1 MAAAEVSGAAT
12 RTWVLK
18 TNENGFCELYSRFLV
33 SGDDFY
39 YTSSGVPTLP
49 IGTVLIQETKAP
61 EGYFINDTVY
71 LVKISESGTDEA
83 IINTYNAPIIPEQVY
98 TGSVSISKTTVTGL
112 DKHTVPEDG
121 AVFEV
126 YLKSA
131 GSYAAAAE
139 TDRALLTTDAEGNA
153 SAGDL
158 PYGTYTV
165 HQVSG
170 WEGNTLYPDFDV
182 TISADGQS
190 YHFTLNNERFYAFVL
205 VKKVDATTGAEIPT
219 AGVGFQVK
227 DPTGR
232 YVSDL
237 AGANKWYT
245 DENGF
250 LRLPVELEYGKRYS
264 LLELN
269 APSGYVLGSE
279 PLYFDV
285 TAENATD
292 LEGQKVVEVTMENT
306 PQMGTITVKK
316 TGEYFASVTERE
328 GVYQPVFKVGG
339 LSGAEYSIT
348 AAEDIYT
355 PDGTLRYRKNTVVD
369 TLVTG
374 EDGTATTKALY
385 LGKFT
390 VTETKAPHGMLLDS
404 GSRSVELAYAGQ
416 ELTLVK
422 KSISFY
428 NARQKLTLDLKKVME
443 VDTTFGIG
451 SGREVMSVA
460 FGLYAASDITA
471 KDGSQIP
478 ADGLIEVARCDS
490 NGHAVFQTDLPVG
503 SKVYVKEISTD
514 SHYLL
519 SDTVYPVTF
528 TYAGQNVA
536 TVPVTVNDSTAI
548 RNVLIR
554 GTVRGN
560 KLNRETGEK
569 IAGALFGLFDA
580 AETDFTASRAL
591 MTAESD
597 EDGVF
602 VFENVVYG
610 SYVVRELRAVTG
622 YLEND
627 TVYPVAIE
635 ENGAVVELTAVN
647 DLIPELGTTATI
659 DGEKEVFATEV
670 LTLIDTVSYQHLV
683 PDQEYTIRG
692 ILMDKASGE
701 PLLIDGKQLTSEVSF
716 TPEQPDGSIDVLFT
730 FDARLIKA
738 DMKLVV
744 FEGLYSGD
752 KELAVHAELEDEAQ
766 TVTVLVPEIKT
777 LATVKGKKEI
787 TASGSVTIEDTVSY
801 KNLRPNTE
809 YTIKGMLMDQRTGE
823 SFGVGNVI
831 VVGETTFV
839 PQQSEG
845 TVTVVFTF
853 NAHSSVTLV
862 VFEKLYAGEYLLASH
877 TDLADEAQT
886 VQIHTPRHRVVS
898 SPETGDGGIIMQALT
913 AQTAVLGC
921 LLLRRKRSE
930 CNLVST

>member
-250 LRLPVELEYGKRYS
+250 LRLPMELEYGKRYS

-292 LEGQKVVEVTMENT
+292 SEGQKVVEVTMENT

-390 VTETKAPHGMLLDS
+390 VTETKAPHGTLLQAMETAGRNVADIELKEAMS
-404 GSRSVELAYAGQ
+404 GSGLGTPATRAGIIENIIKTGYAVRDG
-416 ELTLVK
+416 K
-422 KSISFY
+422 KLLPTEVAFIFTDFV
-428 NARQKLTLDLKKVME
+428 AEQLKK
-443 VDTTFGIG
+443 
-451 SGREVMSVA
+451 
-460 FGLYAASDITA
+460 
-471 KDGSQIP
+471 P
-478 ADGLIEVARCDS
+478 
-490 NGHAVFQTDLPVG
+490 
-503 SKVYVKEISTD
+503 
-514 SHYLL
+514 
-519 SDTVYPVTF
+519 
-528 TYAGQNVA
+528 
-536 TVPVTVNDSTAI
+536 
-548 RNVLIR
+548 
-554 GTVRGN
+554 
-560 KLNRETGEK
+560 
-569 IAGALFGLFDA
+569 
-580 AETDFTASRAL
+580 
-591 MTAESD
+591 
-597 EDGVF
+597 
-602 VFENVVYG
+602 
-610 SYVVRELRAVTG
+610 
-622 YLEND
+622 
-627 TVYPVAIE
+627 
-635 ENGAVVELTAVN
+635 ELTA
-647 DLIPELGTTATI
+647 EW
-659 DGEKEVFATEV
+659 EK
-670 LTLIDTVSYQHLV
+670 S
-683 PDQEYTIRG
+683 
-692 ILMDKASGE
+692 
-701 PLLIDGKQLTSEVSF
+701 
-716 TPEQPDGSIDVLFT
+716 
-730 FDARLIKA
+730 
-738 DMKLVV
+738 
-744 FEGLYSGD
+744 
-752 KELAVHAELEDEAQ
+752 LA
-766 TVTVLVPEIKT
+766 EIHK
-777 LATVKGKKEI
+777 
-787 TASGSVTIEDTVSY
+787 GSV
-801 KNLRPNTE
+801 
-809 YTIKGMLMDQRTGE
+809 
-823 SFGVGNVI
+823 
-831 VVGETTFV
+831 
-839 PQQSEG
+839 
-845 TVTVVFTF
+845 
-853 NAHSSVTLV
+853 
-862 VFEKLYAGEYLLASH
+862 
-877 TDLADEAQT
+877 
-886 VQIHTPRHRVVS
+886 
-898 SPETGDGGIIMQALT
+898 SPETFMQRISLFVTALVEEAGKACTSQVDNAVFRQERKSIGICPRCAQRVVEYPRSFSCESGKEGCGFTIWKTIAGRTISPTQAEK
-913 AQTAVLGC
+913 
-921 LLLRRKRSE
+921 LLNSRKTDLIKGFVGRSGKKFDAFLILRDDNSVGFNFQKG
-930 CNLVST
+930 